1 MTRLTRRTLLKT
13 AALAGAGAA
22 LEGCSLSFVQKTHD
36 VVVIGAGMAG
46 LTAARELSRAG
57 LDVVVLEARD
67 RVGGRIQTIHKPAPH
82 GLELGAQM
90 IHGSRA
96 PTWELVREFKIET
109 RPFTEWTTWS
119 WSPSAGFQKPDE
131 ARAAEVDARL
141 ARAYHAYRGE
151 DITFQKFLDDE
162 RFSPEEQ
169 DSVAEH
175 ALSWS
180 SEPSEVSLRAAME
193 DDAAWNSYLDRNY
206 QVVDGYDR
214 LPRKLA
220 EDLGDRVRLSCVVRQ
235 IEWGRFGAAVSYDR
249 AGRTERLRA
258 RRGVVTLPIGILQS
272 ASPVFSPA
280 LPAWKRKSIESL
292 KMGREVVGHFLF
304 DAWFWRD
311 AIPNLPGWSTRGGRI
326 SFWDPHPAGKGQ
338 PVLLGWITGT
348 AAQELSDLGEEA
360 GRDRALSWIEEAFP
374 AAGAR
379 KRVQWSSLRDW
390 VRDPYSLGSYSY
402 TCPGGAQE
410 RAVLATPL
418 EGLHFAGEA
427 TAPAPH
433 YQTVHGAYMS
443 GRRAAREILG
453 ALGRDVASS
462 PLLFSRR
469 PGQVFA

>member
-1 MTRLTRRTLLKT
+1 MTRLTRRTLLKSV
-13 AALAGAGAA
+13 ALAGAGVT
-22 LEGCSLSFVQKTHD
+22 LQRCSPSFIGKTYD
-36 VVVIGAGMAG
+36 VAVIGAGMAG
-46 LTAARELSRAG
+46 LSAARDLVRAG

-67 RVGGRIQTIHKPAPH
+67 RVGGRIHTIHEPAPH
-82 GLELGAQM
+82 GIELGAQM

-96 PTWELVREFKIET
+96 PTWELVREFKVQT
-109 RPFTEWTTWS
+109 RPFGEWSTWS
-119 WSPSAGFQKPDE
+119 WSASAGFQKPDE
-131 ARAAEVDARL
+131 ARAAEIDARL
-141 ARAYHAYRGE
+141 ARAYHAYRGD
-151 DITFQKFLDDE
+151 DIPFQKFLDDE

-180 SEPSEVSLRAAME
+180 AEPSEVSLRAAME
-193 DDAAWNSYLDRNY
+193 DDADWNSYLDRNY

-220 EDLGDRVRLSCVVRQ
+220 EALGDRVRLSSVVRQ

-249 AGRTERLRA
+249 GLRAETVRA
-258 RRGVVTLPIGILQS
+258 RRAVVTLPIGILQT
-272 ASPVFSPA
+272 ASPVFSPD
-280 LPAWKRKSIESL
+280 LPPWKRRSIQAL
-292 KMGREVVGHFLF
+292 KMGRVVVVHFLF

-311 AIPNLPGWSTRGGRI
+311 ANPSLPGWSTRGGRI

-338 PVLLGWITGT
+338 PVLLGWITGA

-360 GRDRALSWIEEAFP
+360 GRDRALSWIEEPFP

-379 KRVQWSSLRDW
+379 KRVQWSNLRDW
-390 VRDPYSLGSYSY
+390 IRDPYALGSYSY

-427 TAPAPH
+427 TAQAPH
-433 YQTVHGAYMS
+433 YQTVHGAYLS

-462 PLLFSRR
+462 PRSFSRLPR
-469 PGQVFA
+469 RLFA